1 MLDEVRRLRERL
13 DWADQQIQT
22 VTPNN
27 VIHVRFD
34 ELVTLL
40 GQATRATLDGEP
52 GIARGRL
59 EDILE
64 ILEPVRSRAQRTDD
78 ERRLLF
84 AIEVMLADTYVAQRT
99 YPFAYEHLTRAFT
112 YVLAEDSDYLWLKLA
127 ELFIA
132 WGDSLYAQAG
142 RDYADRL
149 PAIRMYQKVT
159 APELV
164 LTYPDG
170 CEHGVDSL
178 WIDIGPVSAADA
190 DRIPAWMRT
199 FSAGLWRA
207 GSPPIVYQGLHVRSA
222 AIVPATSPSAA
233 PGVSGGFLRIELDVP
248 SSGSRATGCG
258 WRSRTRRRSRAV
270 GPAWLRWH
278 VGYETLA
285 PAARRAGNHLGASAR
300 TSGTA

>member
-1 MLDEVRRLRERL
+1 M
-13 DWADQQIQT
+13 
-22 VTPNN
+22 
-27 VIHVRFD
+27 
-34 ELVTLL
+34 
-40 GQATRATLDGEP
+40 
-52 GIARGRL
+52 
-59 EDILE
+59 
-64 ILEPVRSRAQRTDD
+64 
-78 ERRLLF
+78 F
-84 AIEVMLADTYVAQRT
+84 AIEVMLADSYVAQRT

-170 CEHGVDSL
+170 CEDGVDSL

-190 DRIPAWMRT
+190 DRHPRLDAHVQRGPVG
-199 FSAGLWRA
+199 AGLRRSCTRA
-207 GSPPIVYQGLHVRSA
+207 CTCAARRSSRPRRRA
-222 AIVPATSPSAA
+222 RA
-233 PGVSGGFLRIELDVP
+233 PGVSGGFVRIELDV
-248 SSGSRATGCG
+248 SERRLTRDGLRLAIANTATQIGR
-258 WRSRTRRRSRAV
+258 WA
-270 GPAWLRWH
+270 PEWLRLH

-285 PAARRAGNHLGASAR
+285 PAARRAGNNLRGERANIKNGVISP
-300 TSGTA
+300 SPPP